1 MLPAEKG
8 QINLWDVSYMVTT
21 KQKYKAETQISKKRK
36 QKIIMENHQTKMTHR
51 REKKHMGKETMRI

>member
-21 KQKYKAETQISKKRK
+21 KQKYKAETQNIKKEK
-36 QKIIMENHQTKMTHR
+36 TKNHH
-51 REKKHMGKETMRI
+51 GKSPD